1 MSIFD
6 LVCCPVCGGSLI
18 SEGQSLMCSGEGRRH
33 CFDIA
38 SSGYVNLLPPGKGK
52 NSRTGDD
59 KFMISARVEFLG
71 KGYYS
76 RMSERLGQIIASLA
90 KESGKADITLVDAG
104 CGEGYHTCNIV
115 NTIVENGVGVTA
127 VGFDASKHGAAAAS
141 KRAKREGLFCTWN
154 ESNES
159 TALAENTSDRCP
171 LDNES
176 GKGGFACFA
185 AGNIF
190 TLPIKG
196 ASADY
201 VISMFAPVAGEENFR
216 VLKDGGYLAVAAAG
230 ENHLYELRKVLY
242 DDPRGSSGEVVT
254 PEGFALVSKETFTYK
269 TTVQSENDIKCLFSM
284 TPFYYRTSREDKA
297 KLDGLCSL
305 EITVE
310 TVFFVYRKLGER

>member
-1 MSIFD
+1 MNVFD
-6 LVCCPVCGGSLI
+6 LICCPVCGGSLHR
-18 SEGQSLMCSGEGRRH
+18 EGQSLMCLGEGRRH

-52 NSRTGDD
+52 NSHTGDD
-59 KFMISARVEFLG
+59 KFMISARAEFLG

-90 KESGKADITLVDAG
+90 KESGKTHISLVDAG

-115 NTIVENGVGVTA
+115 NTIVENGIGATA
-127 VGFDASKHGAAAAS
+127 IGFDASKHGAAAAS
-141 KRAKREGLFCTWN
+141 KRAKREGLFNTWN
-154 ESNES
+154 ESS
-159 TALAENTSDRCP
+159 ENTAFVENSYDKFLP
-171 LDNES
+171 DNENVKDGS
-176 GKGGFACFA
+176 ACFA

-190 TLPIKG
+190 TLPINS
-196 ASADY
+196 ASADF
-201 VISMFAPVAGEENFR
+201 VVSMFAPVAGEENFR
-216 VLKDGGYLAVAAAG
+216 ILKDDGYLAVAAAG

-254 PEGFALVSKETFTYK
+254 PEGFELVSKETFAYK

-297 KLDGLCSL
+297 KLDGLENL

-310 TVFFVYRKLGER
+310 TVFFVYRKLSER